1 MRFVLP
7 NATGYDMKKLLWFS
21 LLFCGG
27 CFSFIPEGKAPQ
39 GEIVHQNPVTHSSLT
54 MKGAEERLITA
65 LTMIA
70 MTEIPGEAVSLKAPE
85 KMLAMLKN
93 VLQGAGMRLIGS
105 TARFTFNARNAGGE
119 VWCFSLVDNLTQK
132 ILWQD
137 EFRIVEKN
145 AD

>member
-1 MRFVLP
+1 
-7 NATGYDMKKLLWFS
+7 MKKLLWLS

-39 GEIVHQNPVTHSSLT
+39 GEIVYQNNAERPSQTV
-54 MKGAEERLITA
+54 KGAEERLITA

-70 MTEIPGEAVSLKAPE
+70 MTEIPGEAVTLKAPE

-93 VLQGAGMRLIGS
+93 VLKGAGVRLIGS
-105 TARFTFNARNAGGE
+105 TARFTFNARNTGGE